1 MDWLKQS
8 EEMIKM
14 WSDTQQKMLSS
25 WLGSMQSLA
34 GQQTEGVWLK
44 TLDAWEQAV
53 GNMLET
59 QAQWA
64 RLWAGSVTA
73 TKGMPKPA
81 IDSANQVKEIT
92 ERWAQFQKDLWQ
104 SWFETVR
111 KFDPTKASDM
121 ANPQAAFKLWQD
133 TLQKAMDS
141 QLAWMRSWASK
152 TAKE

>member
-25 WLGSMQSLA
+25 WLGSMQSFT
-34 GQQTEGVWLK
+34 GQQSEGVWTK

-53 GNMLET
+53 NNMLET

-73 TKGMPKPA
+73 TKGAPKQA
-81 IDSANQVKEIT
+81 VDSANQFKEMT
-92 ERWAQFQKDLWQ
+92 ERWAQFQKELWQ
-104 SWFETVR
+104 SWFATIR
-111 KFDPTKASDM
+111 KFAPNADTQP
-121 ANPQAAFKLWQD
+121 PQDAFKLWQD

-141 QLAWMRSWASK
+141 QLAWMRSWTTKA
-152 TAKE
+152 

>member
-25 WLGSMQSLA
+25 WLGSMQSFT
-34 GQQTEGVWLK
+34 GQQSEGVWTK

-53 GNMLET
+53 NNMLET

-73 TKGMPKPA
+73 TKGTPKQA
-81 IDSANQVKEIT
+81 VDSANQFKEMT
-92 ERWAQFQKDLWQ
+92 ERWAQFQKELWQ
-104 SWFETVR
+104 SWFETIR
-111 KFDPTKASDM
+111 KFAPNAGTET
-121 ANPQAAFKLWQD
+121 PQDAFKLWQD

-141 QLAWMRSWASK
+141 QLAWMRSWTTKA
-152 TAKE
+152 